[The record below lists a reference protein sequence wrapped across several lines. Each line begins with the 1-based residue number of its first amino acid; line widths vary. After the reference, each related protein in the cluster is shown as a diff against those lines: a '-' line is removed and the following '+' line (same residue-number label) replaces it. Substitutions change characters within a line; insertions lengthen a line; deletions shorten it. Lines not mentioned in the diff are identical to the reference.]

1 MRRLFI
7 FTRLYGRYID
17 DILYKE
23 RQQQMKEVTVQLF
36 KRLDDVTQRWWKDTD
51 VFCGTIEDH
60 AFASLDE
67 LYAYLQSLSQL
78 YNVDAEQ
85 RHLVAVD
92 ESGSYLTHDGWNGT
106 LSEMAFLLDSPE
118 RVSFV
123 TSRVGRTDV
132 GIFFLQ
138 KLPEPVTVRDGGET
152 VRLTYFGL
160 SCRLAELNPFS
171 PARRMTITTAYM
183 FWIPTVDASSAAA
196 TTRCWAITP
205 MPR

>member
-1 MRRLFI
+1 MKDNRVNTESSRLRSLAFALAAFLLLVCVAFFI

-51 VFCGTIEDH
+51 VFCGTIEDQ

-138 KLPEPVTVRDGGET
+138 RLPEPVTVRDGGET
-152 VRLTYFGL
+152 VRLT
-160 SCRLAELNPFS
+160 
-171 PARRMTITTAYM
+171 
-183 FWIPTVDASSAAA
+183 
-196 TTRCWAITP
+196 
-205 MPR
+205 